1 VSLLLLRELTAG
13 HNGVPVVRDLDLEV
27 HPGEIVALL
36 GPNGAGKTT
45 VLETAGGVLQ
55 PLGGTVR
62 VEGQPVRGVQRAA
75 ALGVSYVRE
84 GRGLFTQLTVRENL
98 QLRTHSRRS
107 ARRLLPR
114 YPVLEA
120 LADRRVGLLSGGEQQ
135 LLAVACALSVEPR
148 ILLIDEMTMGL
159 APVAVKQLLALVRE
173 AADQGVAVLFV
184 EQHVQ
189 DALRLADRAC
199 VLRHGE
205 LVAQGTTEQ
214 LAEQL
219 EALHDSYFDMSL
231 PHGRPATPPA

>member
-1 VSLLLLRELTAG
+1 MSLLLLEELTAG
-13 HNGVPVVRDLDLEV
+13 RDGVPVVRELDLHV
-27 HPGEIVALL
+27 HAGEIVALL

-45 VLETAGGVLQ
+45 VLETVGGVLQ
-55 PLGGTVR
+55 PLSGSVR
-62 VEGQPVRGVQRAA
+62 VGGEQVRGVQRAA

-98 QLRTHSRRS
+98 RLRTHSRRA
-107 ARRLLPR
+107 AREILPR

-120 LADRRVGLLSGGEQQ
+120 MADRRVGLLSGGEQQ
-135 LLAVACALSVEPR
+135 LLAIACALSVEPR
-148 ILLIDEMTMGL
+148 FLLIDEMTMGL
-159 APVAVKQLLALVRE
+159 APVAVKQLLTLVRE
-173 AADQGVAVLFV
+173 AADRGVGVLFV

-189 DALRLADRAC
+189 DALQLADRAC

-205 LVAQGTTEQ
+205 LVAHGTSEQ

-231 PHGRPATPPA
+231 PR

>member
-1 VSLLLLRELTAG
+1 MSVLLLQELTAG
-13 HNGVPVVRDLDLEV
+13 RNGVPVVRDLDLDV
-27 HPGEIVALL
+27 QAGEIVALL

-45 VLETAGGVLQ
+45 VLETVGGVLQ
-55 PLGGTVR
+55 PLGGSVR
-62 VEGQPVRGVQRAA
+62 VGGEQVRGVQRAA
-75 ALGVSYVRE
+75 ELGVSYVRE

-98 QLRTHSRRS
+98 QLRTHSRRA
-107 ARRLLPR
+107 ARDLLPR

-120 LADRRVGLLSGGEQQ
+120 IADRRVGLLSGGEQQ

-148 ILLIDEMTMGL
+148 LLLIDEMTMGL
-159 APVAVKQLLALVRE
+159 SPVAVKQLLVLVRD
-173 AADQGVAVLFV
+173 AADRGVAVLFV

-189 DALRLADRAC
+189 DALQFADRAC

-205 LVAQGTTEQ
+205 LVAQGTSEQ

-231 PHGRPATPPA
+231 PH